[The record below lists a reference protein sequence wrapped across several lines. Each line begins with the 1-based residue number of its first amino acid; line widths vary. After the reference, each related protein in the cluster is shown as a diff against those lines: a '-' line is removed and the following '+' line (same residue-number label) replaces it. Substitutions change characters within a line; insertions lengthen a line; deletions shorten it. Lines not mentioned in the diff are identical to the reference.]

1 MGKKISQKRLI
12 VCRVK
17 KGPRVFTFLQA
28 LREQQVDIIKLSSNE
43 EELKFSFHEIHLKKI
58 KNIRKKYGIK
68 LNMSRPDA
76 IHIIQFQ
83 TYIWLGI
90 MLFILVPYLFS
101 HVVWEV
107 GIEDVSEERKA
118 KIQSELLKLNVK
130 EKTLKNN
137 IPSDGEIRQSLLA
150 NNKDLSWI
158 HINRKGSSIH
168 FEVVPAPVNEIKYA
182 PKKTP
187 SDLIATR
194 RGVITYYDLQ
204 SGERVVQI
212 HETVQKGDLLATGI
226 IKQGNIEKVVGA
238 EGRVF
243 ADYWMEVS
251 FELPKTI
258 KYKELKGKEVTFFN
272 VKHAWKVYNE
282 KRSIPSFVQFL
293 RNIFK
298 VNTHLIY
305 ENKTQIV
312 DEEWIQNS
320 FLPMLQIKSNAS
332 LSSNGQIKQ
341 EKILHIAWSNDKVKG
356 KVLYY
361 INDNIAQKRPI
372 HQGD

>member
-28 LREQQVDIIKLSSNE
+28 LREQQVDIIKLSSNND
-43 EELKFSFHEIHLKKI
+43 ELRFSFHEIHLKKI
-58 KNIRKKYGIK
+58 RNMRKKYGIK
-68 LNMSRPDA
+68 LNISRPDA

-83 TYIWLGI
+83 TFIWLGLI
-90 MLFILVPYLFS
+90 LFILAPYLFS

-107 GIEDVSEERKA
+107 GIQDVSDERKA
-118 KIQSELLKLNVK
+118 KIQSELIKLNVK
-130 EKTLKNN
+130 EKMLKNN
-137 IPSDGEIRQSLLA
+137 IPSDGDIRQTLLA

-158 HINRKGSSIH
+158 HIKRKGSSIH
-168 FEVVPAPVNEIKYA
+168 LEVVPAPINEIKYSD
-182 PKKTP
+182 KKTT
-187 SDLIATR
+187 SDLIASR
-194 RGVITYYDLQ
+194 KGVITYYDLQ

-212 HETVQKGDLLATGI
+212 HETVQKGDLLASGI

-258 KYKELKGKEVTFFN
+258 KYKELKGKEVTFLN

-282 KRSIPSFVQFL
+282 NRSIPSFIQFFSDV
-293 RNIFK
+293 FK
-298 VNTHLIY
+298 MKTHLIY
-305 ENKTQIV
+305 ENRTQTV

-320 FLPMLQIKSNAS
+320 FLPLLQIKSNAS
-332 LSSNGQIKQ
+332 LSANGQIIQ
-341 EKILHIAWSNDKVKG
+341 EKVLHITWTNDKVKG